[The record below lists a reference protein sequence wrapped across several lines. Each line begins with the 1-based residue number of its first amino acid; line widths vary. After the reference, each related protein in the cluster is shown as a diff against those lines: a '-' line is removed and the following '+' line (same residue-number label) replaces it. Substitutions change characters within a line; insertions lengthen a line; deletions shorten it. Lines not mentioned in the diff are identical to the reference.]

1 MTRTLVGI
9 FVSLCAAPA
18 FAAGPAS
25 APSEVPASARD
36 VSAEIKPIV
45 EKYKLPGMAALAIEG
60 DQITLQGVAGVRWR
74 GSKEA
79 ITINDQFHLGSDTK
93 AMTATLCAMLVEQ
106 GKLKWD
112 TTLEEVFPK
121 FAPKMNA
128 DFKKCTLRNLLTNR
142 GGCPGDLSKLPI
154 WGKLWSMRGNPVGS
168 RQALL
173 EAITSQPPEYPPG
186 TKFVYSNANFAIAGH
201 MAEEVTHTPWEKLI
215 TERLFKPLG
224 MKSAGFGAPQGDQPR
239 GHFANGKPVDPK
251 SPQSDNPSG
260 IGPAG
265 TVHCS
270 LPDWAK
276 FVAFHLTRG
285 ASHPG
290 LLKPE
295 TFDIL
300 HKAEGEGDDAYA
312 YAMGW
317 LVAARGWAHGDALT
331 HAGSNTMW
339 YCVVWIAPKRNVA
352 ALVATNEAGENAP
365 KACDEAIGVL
375 LQKQLGKL
383 K

>member
-1 MTRTLVGI
+1 MSNRIVVGI
-9 FVSLCAAPA
+9 AVLFAAMRSFGAAPTTA
-18 FAAGPAS
+18 PAT
-25 APSEVPASARD
+25 VKD
-36 VSAEIKPIV
+36 VSPALQKIV
-45 EKYKLPGMAALAIEG
+45 AQYKLPGMAAIAIEG
-60 DQITLQGVAGVRWR
+60 DRPTLEGVAGVRWR
-74 GSKEA
+74 NGGGP
-79 ITINDQFHLGSDTK
+79 IMIDDQFHLGSDTK
-93 AMTATLCAMLVEQ
+93 AMTATLCAMLVED
-106 GKLKWD
+106 GKLRWD

-142 GGCPGDLSKLPI
+142 GGCPGDLTKLPI
-154 WGKLWSMRGNPVGS
+154 WSKLWSMRDKPVES

-173 EAITSQPPEYPPG
+173 EAITSQPPVAPPG
-186 TKFVYSNANFAIAGH
+186 TKFIYSNANFAIAGH

-224 MKSAGFGAPQGDQPR
+224 MKSAGFGAPQGDEPR
-239 GHFANGKPVDPK
+239 GHIGTGAAMNPK
-251 SPQSDNPSG
+251 LPAADNPSG

-276 FVAFHLTRG
+276 FIAFHLTRG

-300 HKAEGEGDDAYA
+300 QKPEGTGADA

-317 LVAARGWAHGDALT
+317 LVAPRGWARGVALT
-331 HAGSNTMW
+331 HAGSNMMW
-339 YCVVWIAPKRNVA
+339 FCVVWIAPKRNVA
-352 ALVATNEAGENAP
+352 VLVATNQAADPAP
-365 KACDEAIGVL
+365 QACDDAVGAL
-375 LQKQLGKL
+375 LQRQLGKL